1 MYFQIGTSTDDVTKT
16 HLRAYSSSP
25 TPSPCKYA
33 CYAASLVAGRLLSL
47 RLAARGKT
55 QRISDRSLGTSD
67 RIKMASVARAY
78 VLDKKR

>member
-16 HLRAYSSSP
+16 HLRACSSSP
-25 TPSPCKYA
+25 TPSRCNIRLLR
-33 CYAASLVAGRLLSL
+33 SLVAGRLLSL